1 MSKIFIIITFLLLFL
16 KQSHPQGVKIE
27 RLNESINTDDSEFN
41 FIQINTD
48 ESYFSRATYDGV
60 NYRVS
65 IYKSIKKNNKWQAQ
79 DKLFLGDF
87 FSTANPS
94 FSNNNLKLYFTACD
108 TNNRCDILVKDLN
121 TGTVNKTTIND
132 LSNITTQPNIIT
144 HQDQEIIFFVS
155 DRQGG
160 FGGLDIWLSVIDKNG
175 NLGVPINLGN
185 KINSKYDE
193 ITPFY
198 NQKKK
203 TIYFSSN
210 KPGGVGGFDIYHA
223 KGKLNLWLPS
233 VNASEFNTEYDEMYL
248 SFFDE
253 NKGYFSSNKRDTAC
267 CNDIYYFEYANKK
280 DSTLELRKKTEKYLP
295 LRLYFHNDEPDCCTM
310 SVNTKKTYKQT
321 YITYFKL
328 EDDYI
333 QISQSNDVKQFF
345 QDSLKGNFNRLNQ
358 ILAHVE
364 ADLKSGKKIEI
375 QIKGFASPL
384 HNAEYNVNLSKR
396 RIMSLVNFIKTYN
409 NNILENYM
417 FNKRLT
423 IKEIPYGEN
432 KSALNVSSDPKD
444 AKKSIYSIEAML
456 ERRIEIIDVIV
467 Q

>member
-16 KQSHPQGVKIE
+16 NQSNGQDVKIE
-27 RLNESINTDDSEFN
+27 RLNEPINTDDSEFN
-41 FIQINTD
+41 FVQINAD
-48 ESYFSRATYDGV
+48 ESYFSRATYDGI
-60 NYRVS
+60 NYKVS
-65 IYKSIKKNNKWQAQ
+65 IYKSIKKNKKWHVQ

-94 FSNNNLKLYFTACD
+94 FSNNNLNLYFTACD
-108 TNNRCDILVKDLN
+108 KNDICNILVKDFN
-121 TGTVNKTTIND
+121 NGTVNKTTINN
-132 LSNITTQPNIIT
+132 LSSITTQPNLTI

-160 FGGLDIWLSVIDKNG
+160 FGGLDIWISVIDKNG
-175 NLGVPINLGN
+175 KFGVPINLGN

-198 NQKKK
+198 NQIKK

-223 KGKLNLWLPS
+223 KGKLNLWLS
-233 VNASEFNTEYDEMYL
+233 SKNASEFNTEYDEMYL

-253 NKGYFSSNKRDTAC
+253 NKGYFSSNRRDTAC
-267 CNDIYYFEYANKK
+267 CNDIYSFEYANKK
-280 DSTLELRKKTEKYLP
+280 DSVIELRKNINKYLP

-310 SVNTKKTYKQT
+310 NINTKKTYKQT

-328 EDDYI
+328 EDEYNR
-333 QISQSNDVKQFF
+333 ISQSDDVKSFF

-358 ILAHVE
+358 ILEHVE
-364 ADLKSGKKIEI
+364 EDLKNGKTIEI

-384 HNAEYNVNLSKR
+384 HDADYNVNLSKR
-396 RIMSLVNFIKTYN
+396 RIMSLVNFIKTYS
-409 NNILENYM
+409 NNILENYIL
-417 FNKRLT
+417 NKKLM
-423 IKEIPYGEN
+423 IKEISYGEN

-444 AKKSIYSIEAML
+444 AKESIYSIKAML